1 MSQEKSRVSALP
13 GGDRQANKTPFIR
26 AARDSAYQQV
36 FGVFASYS
44 FPLTTVNDRGG
55 QMTATL
61 CKRRVM
67 KNYLRAYIN
76 YTQDNW
82 VDHLPMAEFV
92 ASNHVN
98 ASTGV
103 TPFFADYGFHP
114 RTGIEPPQTY
124 EGERRAELLAADKI
138 VRRQEKMMNFPRI

>member
-1 MSQEKSRVSALP
+1 
-13 GGDRQANKTPFIR
+13 
-26 AARDSAYQQV
+26 
-36 FGVFASYS
+36 
-44 FPLTTVNDRGG
+44 
-55 QMTATL
+55 
-61 CKRRVM
+61 M

-138 VRRQEKMMNFPRI
+138 VRRQEKMMNFLQNQLAWSQDEQTRFANRSRQPPPDIQGRG